1 MTLSRLPVRLLLALV
16 GGLCLWLAFPDHDLG
31 YLAIVGVALVG
42 VALWDVTARIGF
54 LLGLVAGLAC
64 FVPTLSWSGIFVG
77 KFPWFALAT
86 FEALYVA
93 LMGAVL
99 AAVQRPLLRA
109 GHRLTAALLVPVL
122 WVLQEWMRGTL
133 PYGGFPW
140 ARIAFAQAETPF
152 ARWAAIGGA
161 PLVTAAVA
169 LVAVPLVLVVVTR
182 RPPVVALAI
191 AVVAVVGT
199 ALVPI
204 PTSGDATARVGL
216 VQGNVPRA
224 GLDFNAERRQ
234 VLDNHVTGTEALAA
248 RHDDLDVVIWPENSS
263 DIDPLRNAD
272 AAEQVQRALD
282 ATDTPLIM
290 GAIIDEPAPAV
301 SNASLYYRPGG
312 GEPER
317 YVKQHPVPFAEYVP
331 HRDFYRLFSDKV
343 DLVRVGFAKG
353 DRNAAFTVPG
363 REGDFSAVPT
373 ICFEVAYDG
382 LMRSAVREADTKGD
396 PSLLVVQTNN
406 ATFGYTAESTQQ
418 YAISRIRAIEHGRS
432 VAHVSTV
439 GVSGFVHPDGSTTPT
454 TDLFTAAQPVED
466 VVLRSG
472 LTISDRLGPWVEW
485 GSALLLALA
494 VAWRLRHRPEGRV
507 EDQPPSDDE
516 PSDQTEEASAGA

>member
-1 MTLSRLPVRLLLALV
+1 MQLVGRLVLALL
-16 GGLCLWLAFPDHDLG
+16 GGLALWLAFPDHDLAH
-31 YLAIVGVALVG
+31 LAIVGVALVG
-42 VALWDVTARIGF
+42 IAMWDVRPRVGF

-77 KFPWFALAT
+77 RFPWFALAT

-93 LMGAVL
+93 VMGALLVAL
-99 AAVQRPLLRA
+99 QRPLLRA
-109 GHRLTAALLVPVL
+109 GHPLAAALLIPVM
-122 WVLQEWMRGTL
+122 WVLQEWTRGSL

-140 ARIAFAQAETPF
+140 ARIAFTQAETPF
-152 ARWAAIGGA
+152 ARWAAVGGA
-161 PLVTAAVA
+161 PLITLAVA
-169 LVAVPLVLVVVTR
+169 VVAVPLVLVVVTR
-182 RPPVVALAI
+182 RPPVVALAL

-199 ALVPI
+199 ALVPV
-204 PTSGDATARVGL
+204 PTSGESTARVGL

-234 VLDNHVTGTEALAA
+234 VLDNHVAGTERLAS
-248 RHDDLDVVIWPENSS
+248 REGDLDLVVWPENSS
-263 DIDPLRNAD
+263 DIDPLRNTD
-272 AAEQVQRALD
+272 ARRQVQRALD
-282 ATDTPLIM
+282 AVDTPIIV
-290 GAIIDEPAPAV
+290 GAILDEPAPAV

-353 DRNAAFTVPG
+353 ERNAAFSVEG
-363 REGDFSAVPT
+363 RDGTFSAVPT

-382 LMRSAVREADTKGD
+382 LMRSAVKDAEAKGD

-432 VAHVSTV
+432 IAHVSTV
-439 GVSGFVHPDGSTTPT
+439 GVSGFINPDGSSSPVTG
-454 TDLFTAAQPVED
+454 LFTAAQPVED

-472 LTISDRLGPWVEW
+472 LTLSDRLGPWVEI
-485 GSALLLALA
+485 GCALVLLLA
-494 VAWRLRHRPEGRV
+494 VGWRVRRGATGRV
-507 EDQPPSDDE
+507 GGQPTSHP
-516 PSDQTEEASAGA
+516 TEEVTTGA